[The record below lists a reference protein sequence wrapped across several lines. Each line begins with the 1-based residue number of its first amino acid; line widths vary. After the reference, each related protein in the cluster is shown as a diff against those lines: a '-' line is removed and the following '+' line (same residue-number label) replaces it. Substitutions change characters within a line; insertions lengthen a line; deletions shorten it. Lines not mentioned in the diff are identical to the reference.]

1 MVSLFSVA
9 DGIFNPLHIFSLYCS
24 LPQSR
29 GPASEKSIT
38 RRADRLLNDLAVTL
52 AEDHI
57 SLRRPGSGTGASEE
71 GTSNDISSVAP
82 KSAESARGRAVRSH
96 GYSAPTK
103 GSHSNKDLQSVGTDE
118 GVALSKETE
127 SGGHTVEEAT
137 EGKMTS
143 LENSATQLAVS
154 CFGDNFVQGSPNK
167 LREVYENTDL
177 PAVNSY
183 DADTCLNARKGSASP
198 KVEPFNLSSEDHDF
212 TTIER
217 NATFIV
223 NDFEKTNK
231 LELNETTASTKTS
244 ELASVGQL
252 GQANSKTE
260 IFHAVDME
268 FSSDDTSSGVLQS
281 SKTFCCAGNLNYTE
295 NETDNPKANEDN
307 IKKASHCVTADEVE
321 IKTSEAGN
329 IMMNNTGSHLLY
341 TEQSI
346 YGTEV
351 SQRSSDTLKHEGCK
365 MVERGYDSSLKRTLP
380 PVKKERIDDFC
391 TEQELLIFRSSC
403 VAVDPGNGK
412 QEVGKTQND
421 QHSDEAYV
429 VKHFGSSPRDINNK
443 EHAIVNVNSRMQ
455 IVKELD
461 DALSD
466 ASYQEKKILHTGES
480 HAEFT
485 QVAFDHDTEDSHV
498 YKAKR
503 EKCNMKDAKM
513 YTSNMAEVNAVES
526 IDGTEQEGNNGEGIG
541 SVYEG
546 KEEAHGIGQEV
557 NNGSIVSVFN
567 DIKKEIHNTAEGK
580 NDNYSKNGGQCEERP
595 EFDDHKHQAKIYGE
609 NTEDGLHNKEDSEN
623 SQRKG
628 NMESNSENDRIDAF
642 DPKQD
647 GYGAES
653 DDVTSCVDN
662 AFQERRVREG
672 TDSNKSNKDQKC
684 DDEELVF
691 NNTESECVT
700 LKGLRSPSQKSR
712 ECNGYVTQQEMH
724 SFQQLQPGGKAKD
737 SHATNNGAL
746 NMSSTED
753 KDLNKESCNLDDANF
768 CKEELSKTAVFSN
781 VLNKQHE
788 RLKTK
793 DSSLEVNP
801 QEKVDNSKTAEAD
814 VGVTETRYC
823 SSSSTIPC
831 QSNAVVRHS
840 PRIPGGA
847 NTSSTLSLNTCFS
860 DQIVRRSHHLVPENF
875 DNVDMEISSDEE
887 HHHHGSSNSI
897 VRVDDDG
904 NARYNDASTPYSPS
918 SPTRKSDEQ
927 CSPPP
932 PPKDDS
938 SPYSPSHP
946 TNVSEGDVEH
956 NDPVKELC
964 YDDNEGERV
973 VDVCETRKEMINS
986 DRLENSFEANKV
998 AKNGSAPNIAA
1009 LNHVINTDS
1018 VGVNTVSS
1026 PRDFSSPKPN
1036 SGSSQ
1041 RVSLSTDFV
1050 DLNAS
1055 AEDLA
1060 QYGRKNTSDE
1070 YDKYDGSNSTVCI
1083 DKFTGDDS
1091 NNDTRKPVMRCPRR
1105 TQSVPSF
1112 TSGAP
1117 KPEVVYI
1124 TATKRKHVHGE
1135 SGSQSKPQIL
1145 YITEDKAVPKSLSL
1159 DEPPRKQRPF
1169 VLTPTHDC
1177 RSTERRTVMETERQK
1192 VENCVRHVEP
1202 LLTECSYES
1211 DRSLKPGN
1219 KDTGDDDNGKDNRVN
1234 TEPKVNMA
1242 WKTATTTDIAVPTAE
1257 VGSGAFA
1264 LGGVTDNT
1272 SSIDKQQAAS
1282 FAREQQDSLVKPS
1295 GAVLKDKTISFVS
1308 VTPLARDTL
1317 YKGSDV
1323 DNEGVNFL
1331 SNKHENERE
1340 DLRVFPTSLTMA
1352 RDVTEIRSTNVDK
1365 DIGKA
1370 INNNNGKLYNGI
1382 PCSTITSTIDEDHI
1396 PLGSARKNKTLLS
1409 QVPLKIREKESQY
1422 CHTAATTYHAQ
1433 GQTTELPSYC
1443 NCSAGR
1449 SVKDVN
1455 GDYSYGPVQMQMKS
1469 EMAVKRTSPA
1479 LEITAFENSSSRTVL
1494 LVNGACSEGTVQEE
1508 DVMNTKRDLDNQ
1520 TLSNVSSRFANKR
1533 PHRDTSNEAPHP
1545 YKVPRKPLK
1554 LLIPNRDGK
1563 IAAKQGEKC
1572 SRKTSSCTITSADL
1586 NVAPGSNGLRASEM
1600 INTGIVDMLVDDSGN
1615 VNGNEMTTLL
1625 SSPTT
1630 KTSNA
1635 SNRASS
1641 GTSKLGWKT
1650 TSCTVTCVDLDFV
1663 PGSDGLAINGKNPGA
1678 IEERLKFKTTDSV
1691 GIELLT
1697 ALSPRS
1703 SNAKQAEGKG
1713 LCQGDNLSPVIT
1725 GNMSPLSA
1733 HFAGYNQHDGL
1744 SLVSVKDVNI
1754 EEQRAK
1760 EDKANFV
1767 RKESEWIAC
1776 KMERLRKK
1784 KEEIEQVTYFSNFL

>member
-9 DGIFNPLHIFSLYCS
+9 DGIFNPPHIFSLYCS

-57 SLRRPGSGTGASEE
+57 SLRRPASGTGASEE
-71 GTSNDISSVAP
+71 GTSSDINSVAP
-82 KSAESARGRAVRSH
+82 KSAESARGRTVRSH
-96 GYSAPTK
+96 VYSAPAK

-154 CFGDNFVQGSPNK
+154 CFGDNSVQDSPNK
-167 LREVYENTDL
+167 LKEVYENTDL
-177 PAVNSY
+177 PEVNSY

-198 KVEPFNLSSEDHDF
+198 KVKLEPFNLSSEDHDF
-212 TTIER
+212 TTIEK

-223 NDFEKTNK
+223 NDFEKTDK

-268 FSSDDTSSGVLQS
+268 FSSDDTSPGVLQS

-295 NETDNPKANEDN
+295 NETDNPKENENN

-321 IKTSEAGN
+321 IKTSEVGN
-329 IMMNNTGSHLLY
+329 IRMNNTGSHLLY

-351 SQRSSDTLKHEGCK
+351 SQRSSDTLKLEGCT
-365 MVERGYDSSLKRTLP
+365 MVEHIYDSTLP
-380 PVKKERIDDFC
+380 LVKKERIDDIC
-391 TEQELLIFRSSC
+391 TEQELLNC
-403 VAVDPGNGK
+403 AAVVPGNGK

-421 QHSDEAYV
+421 QRSDEAYV

-455 IVKELD
+455 IVKKLD

-466 ASYQEKKILHTGES
+466 ASYQEKRILRTEES
-480 HAEFT
+480 HAEIT
-485 QVAFDHDTEDSHV
+485 QVEFGHDTEDSHV

-503 EKCNMKDAKM
+503 EECNMKDAKM

-526 IDGTEQEGNNGEGIG
+526 VDGTEQEWNNGEGIG
-541 SVYEG
+541 SVYED
-546 KEEAHGIGQEV
+546 KEEAHGTGQKV

-567 DIKKEIHNTAEGK
+567 DIKKEIYNTAEGK
-580 NDNYSKNGGQCEERP
+580 NDNYSKNGGQCEESA
-595 EFDDHKHQAKIYGE
+595 ESDDHKHRGKIYGE
-609 NTEDGLHNKEDSEN
+609 NTEDGLHNKEDGEN

-662 AFQERRVREG
+662 IFQERRVREG
-672 TDSNKSNKDQKC
+672 TDSDKSNKDQKC

-724 SFQQLQPGGKAKD
+724 SFQQLYSGGNGKKD
-737 SHATNNGAL
+737 SHATSNGAL
-746 NMSSTED
+746 NMSNTED

-768 CKEELSKTAVFSN
+768 SKEELSKTAVFSN
-781 VLNKQHE
+781 VLNKQLE

-793 DSSLEVNP
+793 DPSLEVNL
-801 QEKVDNSKTAEAD
+801 QEKVDNSKTAD

-823 SSSSTIPC
+823 SFPSKVPC
-831 QSNAVVRHS
+831 QSNTVVTHS
-840 PRIPGGA
+840 PHIPGGA
-847 NTSSTLSLNTCFS
+847 NMSSTLSLDTCLS
-860 DQIVRRSHHLVPENF
+860 DQIVRHSHHIVPENF

-887 HHHHGSSNSI
+887 HHHHHGSSNSI

-973 VDVCETRKEMINS
+973 AVCETRKEMIYS

-998 AKNGSAPNIAA
+998 AKNESTPKLAA

-1041 RVSLSTDFV
+1041 RVSLSKDFV

-1060 QYGRKNTSDE
+1060 QYGRKTTSDE
-1070 YDKYDGSNSTVCI
+1070 YDKYDGSNSTVCV

-1091 NNDTRKPVMRCPRR
+1091 KNDTRKPVMRCPRR
-1105 TQSVPSF
+1105 TQSVPTF
-1112 TSGAP
+1112 TSWAP

-1124 TATKRKHVHGE
+1124 TATKKKHVHGE

-1145 YITEDKAVPKSLSL
+1145 YITEDKAVSKSLAF
-1159 DEPPRKQRPF
+1159 DEPPRKQRLF
-1169 VLTPTHDC
+1169 VATPARDC
-1177 RSTERRTVMETERQK
+1177 RSTELRTVVETERQK

-1264 LGGVTDNT
+1264 LGGVTDNA

-1282 FAREQQDSLVKPS
+1282 SNAREQQDSLVKPS
-1295 GAVLKDKTISFVS
+1295 RAVLKDKTISFVS
-1308 VTPLARDTL
+1308 VTPLARGTL

-1323 DNEGVNFL
+1323 DNEAVNFL
-1331 SNKHENERE
+1331 SNKHENESE
-1340 DLRVFPTSLTMA
+1340 DLRAFPTSLTMA

-1370 INNNNGKLYNGI
+1370 INNNNGKLYDGI
-1382 PCSTITSTIDEDHI
+1382 PCSTITSTTDEDHI
-1396 PLGSARKNKTLLS
+1396 PLGSARKNKTFLS

-1422 CHTAATTYHAQ
+1422 CHTVATTYHAQ

-1449 SVKDVN
+1449 NVKDVN
-1455 GDYSYGPVQMQMKS
+1455 GDYSCGPVQMLMKS

-1479 LEITAFENSSSRTVL
+1479 LEITAFENGSSRTGL
-1494 LVNGACSEGTVQEE
+1494 LENGACSERRVQEE
-1508 DVMNTKRDLDNQ
+1508 NFMNTKRDLDNQ

-1533 PHRDTSNEAPHP
+1533 PHTDTSNEAPHP

-1563 IAAKQGEKC
+1563 MAAKSGEKVA
-1572 SRKTSSCTITSADL
+1572 RKTSSCTITSADL
-1586 NVAPGSNGLRASEM
+1586 NVAPGSNGLRVSEM
-1600 INTGIVDMLVDDSGN
+1600 INTGIIGDMFMDDTGN
-1615 VNGNEMTTLL
+1615 VNGNEMATLL
-1625 SSPTT
+1625 SSPTA
-1630 KTSNA
+1630 KTNKA
-1635 SNRASS
+1635 SNRGST

-1650 TSCTVTCVDLDFV
+1650 TSCTVTRVDLDSV
-1663 PGSDGLAINGKNPGA
+1663 PGSNGLASDGENPGT
-1678 IEERLKFKTTDSV
+1678 IEERLKYNTSNSV
-1691 GIELLT
+1691 NSELLT
-1697 ALSPRS
+1697 ALSPRN
-1703 SNAKQAEGKG
+1703 SNTKQAEGKG

-1744 SLVSVKDVNI
+1744 SLASVKDVNI
-1754 EEQRAK
+1754 EEQRVK
-1760 EDKANFV
+1760 EGKANFV
-1767 RKESEWIAC
+1767 GKESEWIGC